1 MRKLLS
7 LFPVLLLAFTLNVQG
22 TLADDE
28 APMQIDGAT
37 TVDAEGI
44 FELVE
49 SKPELIILDNRREG
63 DYEAGHI
70 EGAVRLL
77 DTDITE
83 ESVLVEV
90 IPNKDAPVLF
100 YCNGLSCGRAAN
112 AVNKAVEWG
121 YTDVYY
127 YALGM
132 TEWNEMGL
140 PVVR

>member
-7 LFPVLLLAFTLNVQG
+7 LFPVLFLAFTLNVQDA
-22 TLADDE
+22 LAEDE

-49 SKPELIILDNRREG
+49 SKPELVILDNRREG

-77 DTDITE
+77 DTDITD
-83 ESVLVEV
+83 ESVLAEAV
-90 IPNKDAPVLF
+90 PSKDTPVLF

-112 AVNKAVEWG
+112 AVEKAVEWG
-121 YTDVYY
+121 YSDVYY

-132 TEWNEMGL
+132 TEWNEQGL